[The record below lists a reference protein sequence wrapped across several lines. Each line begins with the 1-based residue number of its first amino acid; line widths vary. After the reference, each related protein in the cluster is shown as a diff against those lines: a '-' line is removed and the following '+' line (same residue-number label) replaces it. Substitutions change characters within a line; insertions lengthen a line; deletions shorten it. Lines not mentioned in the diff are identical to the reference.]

1 VFHLLAFHLL
11 VFHLH
16 VPVLDCCSFLE
27 YID

>member
-11 VFHLH
+11 AFHLH
-16 VPVLDCCSFLE
+16 VPELDCCSFLE